1 MKTAYIVSA
10 RRSPIAK
17 APHGHL
23 HQLRP
28 DDFGAIVLN
37 AALNAV
43 PQIEPMFIDDVI
55 IGCAMPE
62 AEQGF
67 NLGRVLGQRA
77 GLPDLVPG
85 VTVNRFC
92 ASGLQAI
99 AQASQAIALG
109 QAQVIIAGGA
119 ESMSLI
125 PMGGH
130 LVAPNPE
137 LIDRAPQAYC
147 TMGLTAE
154 NVAAQYDI
162 SRADQDA
169 FALRSHQRA
178 IAAIQAGHFTDEIV
192 PIAVS
197 STTYLDGQ
205 VVTTN
210 HLFDTD
216 EGPRPDT
223 SLEALSKLPA
233 VFRRGGSVTAGNASQ
248 MSDGAAMTVL
258 MGETLMHDL
267 KIQPLGRLIGY
278 AVAGVPPEIMGIGP
292 TVAIPKVLQQ
302 VGLSLKDIGLIELNE
317 AFAAQALAVIRK
329 LELNEDIVN
338 VNGGAIALGHPLGC
352 TGARLTTS
360 LLYEMQRR
368 NVRYGLVTMC
378 IGGGMGAAGIV
389 ENLML

>member
-17 APHGHL
+17 APHGYL

-28 DDFGAIVLN
+28 DDFGATVLN

-99 AQASQAIALG
+99 AQASQTIALG
-109 QAQVIIAGGA
+109 QAQIIIAGGA

-130 LVAPNPE
+130 RVAPNPE
-137 LIDRAPQAYC
+137 LIDRVPEAYC

-258 MGETLMHDL
+258 MGETLMYDL

-368 NVRYGLVTMC
+368 NVRYGLISMC

>member
-17 APHGHL
+17 APRGQM

-28 DDFGAIVLN
+28 DDFGATVLQ
-37 AALNAV
+37 AALSSV
-43 PQIEPMFIDDVI
+43 PAIEPMFIDDVI
-55 IGCAMPE
+55 VGCAMPE

-99 AQASQAIALG
+99 AQASQTIALG
-109 QAQVIIAGGA
+109 QAQIIIAGGA

-130 LVAPNPE
+130 LVAPNPD
-137 LIDRAPQAYC
+137 LIDSAPQAYC

-154 NVAAQYDI
+154 NVAEQYDI

-192 PIAVS
+192 PIPIVS
-197 STTYLDGQ
+197 THYSDGQ
-205 VVTTN
+205 VITT
-210 HLFDTD
+210 HSQFDRD
-216 EGPRPDT
+216 EGPRADT

-248 MSDGAAMTVL
+248 MSDGAAMTII
-258 MGETLMHDL
+258 MGETLMQEL
-267 KIQPLGRLIGY
+267 KIPPLGRLIGY

-292 TVAIPKVLQQ
+292 TAAIPKVLQQ
-302 VGLSLKDIGLIELNE
+302 VGLTLKDIGLIELNE

-368 NVRYGLVTMC
+368 GVRYGLVTMC
-378 IGGGMGAAGIV
+378 IGGGMGAAGVI